1 MNSPPPDR
9 DRPADELSPAEE
21 ERVRRLLVEA
31 RAEEPMPAEV
41 AERMDAT
48 LADLA
53 RDRDDLHAGVPE
65 SERPAGPVSAL
76 SSRRRRVVGGL
87 VAAAVVIV
95 VGVGIG
101 QVVVGTD
108 QTQDTATSNGADRSG
123 ATVDDDAMSAEGG
136 AGSQEDRAESPS
148 AADVPAPIAPS
159 VRIRRVDR
167 PVPVVRPERLHDDA
181 IRLRRDLVPAGGRR
195 AATYQRTVV
204 MSPNGFKCSGHGWG
218 AGAFVG
224 VEYDGRLAMLAYRE
238 PTGKQQF
245 AEVLQCGTGDL
256 LRSTSIPAP

>member
-41 AERMDAT
+41 TERMEAT

-53 RDRDDLHAGVPE
+53 HERDVHAGVPE
-65 SERPAGPVSAL
+65 SERPAGPVTPL

-101 QVVVGTD
+101 QVVAGTS
-108 QTQDTATSNGADRSG
+108 QPHEAATSNGADRSG
-123 ATVDDDAMSAEGG
+123 ATVGDDELSAEGD
-136 AGSQEDRAESPS
+136 AGGHQERAEAPS
-148 AADVPAPIAPS
+148 ADQPAPVAPS
-159 VRIRRVDR
+159 VRIRRVDE
-167 PVPVVRPERLHDDA
+167 PVPVVRPQQLHDDA
-181 IRLRRDLVPAGGRR
+181 IRLRRDLVPGSGARPG
-195 AATYQRTVV
+195 TYQRAVV
-204 MSPNGFKCSGHGWG
+204 ISPNGFKCSGNGWG
-218 AGAFVG
+218 VGAFVG

-238 PTGKQQF
+238 PTGKQQI

-256 LRSTSIPAP
+256 LRSTTIPAP